1 LPFVSVYDTVS
12 KKGIYTN
19 NFGFF
24 SLTLPAGKA
33 VLKVSCI
40 GFKSEIRSFS
50 AGKTEVWNVE
60 LGVGENLSG
69 VDITAD
75 AAIEQRTQMSTIDIP
90 IAQIKKIPAFMGEVD
105 VIKVLQLTPGVHSGG
120 EGSTG
125 MYVRGGG
132 PDQNLILL
140 DGVPLYNV
148 SHLFGFF
155 SVFNADALKS
165 VQLTKG
171 GYPARYGGRLSSV
184 LDIQMKEGNNKEF
197 HGEGSIGLVS
207 SKLTLEG
214 PILKNKASYK

>member
-1 LPFVSVYDTVS
+1 MNKLFVLFCLLPFALFSQQKMTLSGYVTDQKSGERLPFVSVFDTVS

-40 GFKSEIRSFS
+40 GFKSEIRSFT

-60 LGVGENLSG
+60 LGVGETLSG

-90 IAQIKKIPAFMGEVD
+90 VAQIKKIPAFMGEVD

-120 EGSTG
+120 EG
-125 MYVRGGG
+125 
-132 PDQNLILL
+132 
-140 DGVPLYNV
+140 
-148 SHLFGFF
+148 
-155 SVFNADALKS
+155 
-165 VQLTKG
+165 
-171 GYPARYGGRLSSV
+171 
-184 LDIQMKEGNNKEF
+184 
-197 HGEGSIGLVS
+197 
-207 SKLTLEG
+207 
-214 PILKNKASYK
+214 